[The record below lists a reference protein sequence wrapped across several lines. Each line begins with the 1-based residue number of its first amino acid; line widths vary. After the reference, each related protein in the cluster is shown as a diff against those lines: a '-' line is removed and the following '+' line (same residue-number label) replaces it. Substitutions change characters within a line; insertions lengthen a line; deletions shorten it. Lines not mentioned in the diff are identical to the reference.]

1 MKRTILAG
9 VMAVAALASPLPA
22 EAGTVH
28 VGIRFGTDYYPYDGQ
43 RVGYDRGR
51 EDGWREGYADAQRGQ
66 RFDYDDERC
75 FRRGDAGWRPEYG
88 PRYVY
93 VTGYRRGFEQSYRR
107 GYEAGSRQAY
117 CRRDH
122 RHDRSCGGGRRWDD
136 RYGDG
141 RQWNDRGDQRD
152 DQRGDDRD
160 DNYRR

>member
-9 VMAVAALASPLPA
+9 VMAVAALAAGLPA

-75 FRRGDAGWRPEYG
+75 FRRGDVGWRPEYG

-93 VTGYRRGFEQSYRR
+93 VAGYRRGFEQAYRR
-107 GYEAGSRQAY
+107 GYEAGARY
-117 CRRDH
+117 CQRDH
-122 RHDRSCGGGRRWDD
+122 RHDRSCGGDRRWDD
-136 RYGDG
+136 RDDWRRY
-141 RQWNDRGDQRD
+141 DRYDRRD
-152 DQRGDDRD
+152 DSNDDRD
-160 DNYRR
+160 DGRDDDRRR